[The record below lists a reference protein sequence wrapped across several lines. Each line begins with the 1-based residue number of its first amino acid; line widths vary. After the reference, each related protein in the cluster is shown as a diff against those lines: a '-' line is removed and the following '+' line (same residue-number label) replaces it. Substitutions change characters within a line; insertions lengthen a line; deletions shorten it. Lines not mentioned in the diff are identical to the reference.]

1 MFQGI
6 IFALA
11 ACFVWG
17 LIFVVPQ
24 FMTGFT
30 PIEVALG
37 RYVMYGGISVLI
49 FCKSTLQGKFRYSRS
64 IWLKALSF
72 SFVSTIG
79 YYTCVVLALRYASPS
94 VCVLILGISPI
105 TIALYGNW
113 KEKETSFRGL
123 AIPSALIL
131 LGLIIIN
138 APHLETCA
146 SNSSYVLG
154 LFCAVLALIGWSWYV
169 VANTR
174 LLNQETAVSVLKK
187 ESSLNPSDW
196 PTLIGVA
203 ALFWVLVLGVFLSV
217 FFEDQ
222 IHMEKYFTP
231 HPDLTGFLIGS
242 AILGILCS
250 WVGAFLWNRASL
262 ALPVSLAGQLTIFET
277 LFALLF
283 VYIIEGHLPPL
294 TEGIGMGI
302 LLIAVVYGIRQF
314 AGRKAS
320 MENL

>member
-1 MFQGI
+1 M
-6 IFALA
+6 FALA
-11 ACFVWG
+11 ACLVWG

-49 FCKSTLQGKFRYSRS
+49 FCKSTLQGKFRYPRS
-64 IWLKALSF
+64 IWAKALSF

-113 KEKETSFRGL
+113 KERETSFRSL

-138 APHLETCA
+138 APHLQICA
-146 SNSSYVLG
+146 SISSYVLG
-154 LFCAVLALIGWSWYV
+154 LFCTFLALIGWSWYV

-174 LLNQETAVSVLKK
+174 LLK
-187 ESSLNPSDW
+187 EEPSLNPYDW

-203 ALFWVLVLGVFLSV
+203 ALFWVLNSLSPTKRP
-217 FFEDQ
+217 Q
-222 IHMEKYFTP
+222 KIIRKNMIWY
-231 HPDLTGFLIGS
+231 
-242 AILGILCS
+242 LC
-250 WVGAFLWNRASL
+250 ACNFIY
-262 ALPVSLAGQLTIFET
+262 AL
-277 LFALLF
+277 
-283 VYIIEGHLPPL
+283 
-294 TEGIGMGI
+294 
-302 LLIAVVYGIRQF
+302 
-314 AGRKAS
+314 
-320 MENL
+320 NN